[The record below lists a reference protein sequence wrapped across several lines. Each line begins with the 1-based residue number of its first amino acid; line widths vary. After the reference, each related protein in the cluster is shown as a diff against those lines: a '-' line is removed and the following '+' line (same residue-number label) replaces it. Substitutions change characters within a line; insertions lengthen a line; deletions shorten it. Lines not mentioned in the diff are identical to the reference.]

1 MKAGL
6 GQLTS
11 VPTNAF
17 PPPRQIDSD
26 PDINEMEEE
35 TYLSVIQGDVVA
47 KARQLVSGCRASGQR
62 REDFAKTIQDGNIS
76 GEFNSILREVVL
88 LRDMDVRWSS
98 TFLMIDRVLEL
109 YPVSPAFYFCF
120 EQLSLVVNFRPFM
133 SS

>member
-6 GQLTS
+6 SQLMS

-26 PDINEMEEE
+26 PDINAMEEE
-35 TYLSVIQGDVVA
+35 NYLSVIQSDVVV
-47 KARQLVSGCRASGQR
+47 KAHQLVSGCRGLGQR
-62 REDFAKTIQDGNIS
+62 CEDFAKTIQDGNVS
-76 GEFNSILREVVL
+76 GEFNVIFREVVL

-109 YPVSPAFYFCF
+109 YPVSPAFNFCF
-120 EQLSLVVNFRPFM
+120 VQLSIVVNFRLSM